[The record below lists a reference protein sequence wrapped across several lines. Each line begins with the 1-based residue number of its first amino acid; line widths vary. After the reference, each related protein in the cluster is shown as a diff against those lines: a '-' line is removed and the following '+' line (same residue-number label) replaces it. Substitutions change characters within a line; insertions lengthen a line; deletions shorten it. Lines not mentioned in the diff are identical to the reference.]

1 MPEHGYSLSEEQWK
15 SIRHKEW
22 FCRECKRGMRES
34 KTLIQLSVNNIVL
47 RKMELG
53 EEAQWEKDIENN
65 LSGLDGIVYIMFV
78 GAERYAS
85 QLHAFI
91 QNKEKMD
98 QSIERLTSHGD
109 KFLRKMR
116 EEHIG
121 GIPAK
126 IYTANLEPL
135 KKTYEIVFARADTTS
150 SRIKSFLGYYLASS
164 LIISLVSFP

>member
-1 MPEHGYSLSEEQWK
+1 
-15 SIRHKEW
+15 
-22 FCRECKRGMRES
+22 MRES

-65 LSGLDGIVYIMFV
+65 LSGHDGIVYIMFV
-78 GAERYAS
+78 GVERYAS

-121 GIPAK
+121 GIPQ
-126 IYTANLEPL
+126 
-135 KKTYEIVFARADTTS
+135 
-150 SRIKSFLGYYLASS
+150 KSTQQT
-164 LIISLVSFP
+164 